1 MNIPKNMV
9 LWVAL
14 AIPVLMILFV
24 AAAIYIPQRGITAP
38 QYNFVYALRNYSD
51 GYEYTVVDGKLTRRE
66 ISDPNTIKP
75 TPAETRFAP
84 TRFFLYDV
92 THSTSQ
98 ELAFEEAQKLT
109 LDNNVTSPDGYEMK
123 RGGEGGGV
131 FPFFFSEGNYNTQYL
146 VKGNRAIKLELKE
159 IGEPYYYNQ
168 SFFGWVI
175 K

>member
-1 MNIPKNMV
+1 MNISKNMV

-14 AIPVLMILFV
+14 AIPVFMILFV
-24 AAAIYIPQRGITAP
+24 AAAIYIPQRGIEAP
-38 QYNFVYALRNYSD
+38 QYSFVYALRNYSD
-51 GYEYTVVDGKLTRRE
+51 GYEYTVVDGNLTRRE
-66 ISDPNTIKP
+66 IAEPGAIKP

-92 THSTSQ
+92 RNTTSR
-98 ELAFEEAQKLT
+98 ELAFEEVQTLS

-131 FPFFFSEGNYNTQYL
+131 FPFFFSEGNYNKQYL
-146 VKGNRAIKLELKE
+146 VKGNRAIELELKQ

-168 SFFGWVI
+168 SFIGWVI